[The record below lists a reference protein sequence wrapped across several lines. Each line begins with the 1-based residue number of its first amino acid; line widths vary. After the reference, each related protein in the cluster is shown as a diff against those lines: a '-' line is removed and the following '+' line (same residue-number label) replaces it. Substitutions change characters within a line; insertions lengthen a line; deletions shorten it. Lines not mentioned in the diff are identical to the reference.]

1 MDPHP
6 IPFAHTRTASA
17 TFPLTHKPPTPRP
30 NDVSSPFADSD
41 RAIPRHVQHKY
52 TTSLGGAAAA
62 GGGAGSKST
71 SGIRV
76 QQRPTLQEPSFTS
89 ISTPNHGSSE
99 PRHRHPRTFDPFGL
113 GHSLSHNHNHNH
125 SHSYSLDG
133 SSSKSTSH
141 KHKHTKSRELRLP
154 RPMSHLASS
163 ASARG
168 LLPTWSGKDKDP
180 GPRDADDGLLRPITR
195 ETTASTTRSRWDSD
209 STRGTGRRGS
219 LLDVPEQH
227 ERLGPIRRQE
237 IQSMEDLERVK
248 RRRKQGEG
256 YLRSALT
263 STGTQATDA
272 TRRLDYTY
280 YNLLERVTALNSTI
294 ASFQDLSESAA
305 TFLNEFDRETSTLD
319 TEIRKQIID
328 LKGFTP
334 QSDKSKSLE
343 SRMKSG
349 REKVEQLGTRLQAVK
364 SEIDRWER
372 RELDWQE
379 RISRRLRIFWAVVG
393 SAVMVLVLGVVLQ
406 NWPGIERNLPV
417 DSPNLD
423 LDLDMGPALASAS
436 DPISNQSLPLPVSG
450 TTPQSV
456 VESILHDHGVQVETS
471 SAWYPASLA
480 DRRESLQARAT
491 DGGGGG
497 GGSSESSSSR
507 AVKAKATDAEY
518 DPLRVLDEL

>member
-1 MDPHP
+1 MDRHP

-52 TTSLGGAAAA
+52 TTSLGGAG
-62 GGGAGSKST
+62 GGGASASKSKPT
-71 SGIRV
+71 SGIRP
-76 QQRPTLQEPSFTS
+76 QQRPRPTLQEPSSTS
-89 ISTPNHGSSE
+89 TSTPNHGSPE
-99 PRHRHPRTFDPFGL
+99 PRHRHSRTLDPFGL
-113 GHSLSHNHNHNH
+113 GHHHSHSH

-133 SSSKSTSH
+133 TRTKSTSH
-141 KHKHTKSRELRLP
+141 KHKHSKSRELRLP

-180 GPRDADDGLLRPITR
+180 GAGRDADDGLLRPLTR
-195 ETTASTTRSRWDSD
+195 ETTSRSRWGSE
-209 STRGTGRRGS
+209 STRERVGGG
-219 LLDVPEQH
+219 H

-256 YLRSALT
+256 YLRSALA

-280 YNLLERVTALNSTI
+280 YNLLERITALNSTI
-294 ASFQDLSESAA
+294 ASFQDLSDSAS
-305 TFLNEFDRETSTLD
+305 TFLNDFDRETSTLD

-328 LKGFTP
+328 LKGFTA
-334 QSDKSKSLE
+334 QSDKSKALE

-349 REKVEQLGTRLQAVK
+349 REKVDELGTRLAAVK
-364 SEIDRWER
+364 SEIESWER

-393 SAVMVLVLGVVLQ
+393 SAAMVLVIGVVLQ
-406 NWPGIERNLPV
+406 NWPRIELEIERNLPI
-417 DSPNLD
+417 DSQGLGLD
-423 LDLDMGPALASAS
+423 LPRHWRRRRNQNASRT
-436 DPISNQSLPLPVSG
+436 NLSLSLCR
-450 TTPQSV
+450 
-456 VESILHDHGVQVETS
+456 VETG

-480 DRRESLQARAT
+480 DRRESLSLQAKAT

-497 GGSSESSSSR
+497 GATSGSSSSS
-507 AVKAKATDAEY
+507 AVKAKATGAD